1 MRRLLPVNGW
11 AGIDP
16 SRAKRRSVLRFN
28 LMNAAASAASMYGSA
43 ISSET
48 PFGLLETTCL
58 SKLYAGRGT
67 EIVSGLDETSTTA
80 FMCCLHSVAM
90 ISVVT
95 ESRNSVKKSTVR
107 WKFDRNLKWA

>member
-80 FMCCLHSVAM
+80 FMCCLHSV
-90 ISVVT
+90 SNDQRCNR
-95 ESRNSVKKSTVR
+95 E
-107 WKFDRNLKWA
+107 